1 MHIEV
6 NVGKNLVRHLYGIQN
21 TEAVREDAEE
31 VGVL

>member
-6 NVGKNLVRHLYGIQN
+6 NMGKNLVRHLYGIRN
-21 TEAVREDAEE
+21 TKAVRDDVEE